1 MTGVLAG
8 SPLYV
13 VENKEDEDR
22 LKPLV
27 ESEIKSAIINNTD
40 SNGVILRC
48 DTIGSIEAIMDLLK
62 KSNVPVQSADIGQ
75 ITRRDVI
82 ASFCSQGKGQIFGS
96 HIRF

>member
-1 MTGVLAG
+1 MNGVLAG

-13 VENKEDEDR
+13 LEKKEDEDR
-22 LKPLV
+22 LKPIV

-62 KSNVPVQSADIGQ
+62 KANVPVQVQ
-75 ITRRDVI
+75 ILGRL
-82 ASFCSQGKGQIFGS
+82 QGEM
-96 HIRF
+96 

>member
-1 MTGVLAG
+1 MSEVISAAGLKITSPDLTGVLAG

-62 KSNVPVQSADIGQ
+62 KSNVPYKVQILGRLQ
-75 ITRRDVI
+75 EEM
-82 ASFCSQGKGQIFGS
+82 
-96 HIRF
+96 